1 MGRMYHAFF
10 LSKQRR
16 PLLRGTFTQLRL
28 CYRKYVKH
36 MSRNKHDPRIAIR
49 AILATLFLAALAS
62 AATAHTSTH
71 QDEPKKEKN
80 RSAGPPLC
88 QVSNITVEMPKEFLP
103 LRVIRNSYIAR
114 ENSVAVLTL
123 NNGFPKPIREIAMV
137 IEYLDAQGQRI
148 FATTFAATA
157 NPLISPTWFSENL
170 PSQYSIV
177 PWKTSVAPRANF
189 SIGAT
194 SGLTSGVCPSQARAT
209 LLHIA
214 FQDGANL
221 NWSAPDWELPV
232 QPEAIPGNFQIDVPP
247 PSSLPAHFLVR
258 VHVPAPNGALIPS
271 PQIRLLSGRA
281 TPFFNQMRDQMLTWR
296 YWFELREG
304 KPVDGDVLLL
314 IRVHAADERANDR
327 PSRLAPSDAP
337 ETLGIVDVV
346 PQKAF
351 GQWAI
356 FYGGANLINNS
367 PAQAEQ

>member
-1 MGRMYHAFF
+1 
-10 LSKQRR
+10 
-16 PLLRGTFTQLRL
+16 
-28 CYRKYVKH
+28 
-36 MSRNKHDPRIAIR
+36 MSRNKHTPRITTR

-62 AATAHTSTH
+62 AATARTAAQ
-71 QDEPKKEKN
+71 QDRSQKEN
-80 RSAGPPLC
+80 LRRAGSPLC

-103 LRVIRNSYIAR
+103 LRVISNSYIAR
-114 ENSVAVLTL
+114 ENSVGVLTL
-123 NNGFPKPIREIAMV
+123 NNGFPKPIQEIAMV
-137 IEYLDAQGQRI
+137 IEYLDAQSKRI

-157 NPLISPTWFSENL
+157 NPLISPTWFSDNL

-177 PWKTSVAPRANF
+177 PWKTPVAAGANF

-194 SGLTSGVCPSQARAT
+194 SGLTSGVCPAQARAS

-221 NWSAPDWELPV
+221 DWSAPNWELPV
-232 QPEAIPGNFQIDVPP
+232 QPESIPGNFQIDVPP
-247 PSSLPAHFLVR
+247 PSLPAKFLVR
-258 VHVPAPNGALIPS
+258 VHVSAPNGALIPS

-281 TPFFNQMRDQMLTWR
+281 TPFFNEMRDQMLTWR
-296 YWFELREG
+296 YWFELRDG

-314 IRVHAADERANDR
+314 IRVHAADERANER
-327 PSRLAPSDAP
+327 SSRLAPSDAP

>member
-1 MGRMYHAFF
+1 
-10 LSKQRR
+10 
-16 PLLRGTFTQLRL
+16 
-28 CYRKYVKH
+28 
-36 MSRNKHDPRIAIR
+36 MSRNKHNSRIARR
-49 AILATLFLAALAS
+49 AFFAMVFLATFAS
-62 AATAHTSTH
+62 AATAHTSAR
-71 QDEPKKEKN
+71 QDRADKEKK
-80 RSAGPPLC
+80 RPVGSPLC
-88 QVSNITVEMPKEFLP
+88 QVSNLTVEMPKEFLP
-103 LRVIRNSYIAR
+103 LRVVSNSYIAR
-114 ENSVAVLTL
+114 ENSVALLTL
-123 NNGFPKPIREIAMV
+123 NNGFPKPIQEIAMV
-137 IEYLDAQGQRI
+137 VEYLDAQGKRI

-157 NPLISPTWFSENL
+157 NPLISPMWFSENL

-177 PWKTSVAPRANF
+177 SWAASVAPRANF

-221 NWSAPDWELPV
+221 DWSAPDWELPV

-271 PQIRLLSGRA
+271 PQIQLLNGRSS
-281 TPFFNQMRDQMLTWR
+281 PFFDEMRDQMLTWR
-296 YWFELREG
+296 YWFELRDG
-304 KPVDGDVLLL
+304 KPVDGDLLLL
-314 IRVHAADERANDR
+314 IRVHAPDESANER
-327 PSRLAPSDAP
+327 SSRLAPADAP
-337 ETLGIVDVV
+337 ETLGVVDVL

-367 PAQAEQ
+367 PAQMEQ